1 MKEVATI
8 ALENEMDLILAH
20 RRSMKLAELCGLSLS
35 AQTTFATAVSE
46 VARCAI
52 ANGSNSRLSLGI
64 QPLRG
69 GRKNIYVRIVDKNDL
84 TIAGAQAFS
93 YAKKLLG
100 EIHLQALPDGFEA
113 ILIHQIAMPGIIS
126 DARIQSFIDYFKFE
140 APLSPYDELRKKN
153 IQLLELSEKLSES
166 EYKYRQLTDTLPL
179 LIFSVNQKGEITFA
193 NRLLRDYLPKSFTS
207 FTSASLQHALHTE
220 DSGDIIRKWEQ
231 ARLAGSGFSG
241 QIRLKYGEEYIWHLM
256 TVVPQR
262 NEQGDVTNWT
272 GFFVDINAQMLVS
285 ETLKH
290 NEELRKVQ
298 QELIL
303 NQKLLE
309 KKNRELERQSEFVD
323 TIVNSSVD
331 AVILL
336 DSHLNILMM
345 NPAASSLYAAEES
358 LIGANVSALYPYTNA
373 ESIAAN
379 LSQALEGHYV
389 HDRNYWCDVH
399 QKSFEIFYIPV
410 KDNKGRVYRVL
421 MTGHDITFTVNAE
434 IRLKEYNEE
443 LSVKNRE
450 LEQFAYIASHD
461 LQEPLR
467 KIRNFTSLA
476 ERNLSAE
483 QKKSLYF
490 DKINAS
496 AAKMSNLIRDV
507 LNYSRLAMQ
516 DNEFEDVDLNV
527 VLADVLNDF
536 EFVINEKNARIE
548 RDTLP
553 VVKGI
558 PVQLNQLFYNIISNS
573 LKFCKTEP
581 ELQIRYES
589 PGLSATGNKASFHTL
604 YFTDNGIGIEEQ
616 YAGKIFAIFQ
626 RLHTPSEYEGTGI
639 GLALCKRI
647 VDNHMGTINV
657 ESAPGEGTTFR
668 IMLPAQLPGAL
679 L

>member
-1 MKEVATI
+1 MKEVAAI

-52 ANGSNSRLSLGI
+52 ANGSNSQLTLGI
-64 QPLRG
+64 EPLRG
-69 GRKNIYVRIVDKNDL
+69 GRKNIYARITDKTDL
-84 TIAGAQAFS
+84 SVLGPQAFL
-93 YAKKLLG
+93 YAEKLLG
-100 EIHLQALPDGFEA
+100 EMRLHSTPEGFEA
-113 ILIHQIAMPGIIS
+113 TLVHKIAMPGIIS
-126 DARIQSFIDYFKFE
+126 EARIQSFIDYFRYE
-140 APLSPYDELRKKN
+140 APLSPYDEIRKKN
-153 IQLLELSEKLSES
+153 IQLIELSEKLSES
-166 EYKYRQLTDTLPL
+166 ENKYRQLTDTLPL
-179 LIFSVNQKGEITFA
+179 LIFSVNQKGEISFA
-193 NRLLRDYLPKSFTS
+193 NRSLRDYFPKSFTS
-207 FTSASLQHALHTE
+207 FTTGSLQQAMHDE
-220 DSGDIIRKWEQ
+220 DSGEILKKWEQ
-231 ARLAGSGFSG
+231 ARLAALGFSG
-241 QIRLKYGEEYIWHLM
+241 QVRLKYADAYVWHLM

-298 QELIL
+298 QELVI

-309 KKNRELERQSEFVD
+309 KKNRELARQSEFVD

-336 DSHLNILMM
+336 DTELTILMM
-345 NPAASSLYAAEES
+345 NPAAASLYATEES
-358 LIGANVSALYPYTNA
+358 LIGSNISAIYPYTNE
-373 ESIAAN
+373 ESISAN
-379 LSQALEGHYV
+379 LAKALQGHYV
-389 HDRNYWCDVH
+389 HDRNYWCDLH
-399 QKSFEIFYIPV
+399 RMSFEIFYIPV

-421 MTGHDITFTVNAE
+421 MAGHDITFTINAE
-434 IRLKEYNEE
+434 ARLKEYNEE
-443 LSVKNRE
+443 LSLKNRE

-476 ERNLSAE
+476 ERNLSDE

-507 LNYSRLAMQ
+507 LNYSRLTMQ
-516 DNEFEDVDLNV
+516 ENEFEDVDLNV
-527 VLADVLNDF
+527 VLSDVLNDF
-536 EFVINEKNARIE
+536 EFAIQEKNAVIE
-548 RDTLP
+548 RDNLP

-558 PVQLNQLFYNIISNS
+558 PVQLNQLFYNIIGNS
-573 LKFCKTEP
+573 LKFCKAAP
-581 ELQIRYES
+581 QIYIHYEA
-589 PGLSATGNKASFHTL
+589 PPVDPTDPKVNQHTL

-647 VDNHMGTINV
+647 VDNHLGTISV
-657 ESAPGEGTTFR
+657 ESIPGSGTTFK
-668 IMLPAQLPGAL
+668 ITLPV
-679 L
+679 